1 MTNLITKIS
10 KFLREVRAEMKKV
23 TWLKRKQLFRYILAV
38 IAVSGLIAL
47 FLTGLDLVFSFLV
60 RYFAI

>member
-1 MTNLITKIS
+1 MTNFITRIS

-23 TWLKRKQLFRYILAV
+23 TWLKRKQLLRYILAV

-47 FLTGLDLVFSFLV
+47 FLTGLDLIFSFLV
-60 RYFAI
+60 RHFAI

>member
-1 MTNLITKIS
+1 MTNFITKIS
-10 KFLREVRAEMKKV
+10 KFLKEVRAEMKKV

-38 IAVSGLIAL
+38 IAVSGFIAL
-47 FLTGLDLVFSFLV
+47 FLTGLDIVFSFLV